1 MARPD
6 LASLDQIALS
16 GAVFYGYHGVNAA
29 EKELGQ
35 RFVVDLTVWADLRR
49 AGESDDLT
57 HTINYSAL
65 YKTVRAVVEGDSC
78 DLLEAVAT
86 RIARAVL
93 ADFPVAAARVTF
105 TKPNP
110 PLKGSSVGTASVT
123 ITRYPE
129 DFTPSA
135 AP

>member
-1 MARPD
+1 MVRPD
-6 LASLDQIALS
+6 LAALDQIALS

-57 HTINYSAL
+57 NTINYSTL
-65 YKTVRAVVEGDSC
+65 YKTVRGVVEGDSC

-93 ADFPVAAARVTF
+93 AAFPVAAARVTF

-110 PLKGSSVGTASVT
+110 PLKGSAVGAASVT
-123 ITRYPE
+123 ITRYQE
-129 DFTPSA
+129 DVASTATP
-135 AP
+135 